1 MCQGVCVGVGGGGLL
16 LGRGPGFAM
25 RATSEGPRRMDGVYV
40 DVACSTFPLEDV
52 SIIGGPELLQGSSGG
67 DSEGDDGSQS
77 GGDDGGPGYD
87 DQGTD
92 STPDTDV
99 ESAPGTGRNLS
110 ARGVGPSLHHSA
122 RARVRVCRRV
132 PSFVSHLAARVVL
145 VCTSTSGSC
154 CSILLCR
161 CFFGCR

>member
-1 MCQGVCVGVGGGGLL
+1 
-16 LGRGPGFAM
+16 
-25 RATSEGPRRMDGVYV
+25 MDGDYV
-40 DVACSTFPLEDV
+40 DDACSTFPLEDV

-67 DSEGDDGSQS
+67 DSEGDDGSES
-77 GGDDGGPGYD
+77 GGDDDDGPGYD

-122 RARVRVCRRV
+122 RARPGVRVCRLWFHIERHALCLLPKSLLDRCV
-132 PSFVSHLAARVVL
+132 RLSVQMHRDYAAYSCTTPSS
-145 VCTSTSGSC
+145 
-154 CSILLCR
+154 
-161 CFFGCR
+161 